1 MPIIVTVDLRH
12 RFGPARDQGQRPT
25 CLAFATSDA
34 HASLRQEW
42 EPLSCEYLFFKAQ
55 GRAGKPPT
63 AGASLVTMLDALRF
77 DGQPAEVDWPYLLE
91 SPNELSDW
99 LPPDPVGPLYRRNGK
114 RDEGNL
120 SVLRKYLDAG
130 VPIILMSYLSASF
143 YRPTEEAVVAPAAD
157 EVPDH
162 NARHAV
168 IAVGYGSWN
177 GQIAIL
183 VRNSW
188 GANWGE
194 KGYAWLTEAFLAS
207 RLFCA
212 AILMESVDVSA
223 DPVAA

>member
-1 MPIIVTVDLRH
+1 M
-12 RFGPARDQGQRPT
+12 
-25 CLAFATSDA
+25 AFATSDA

-42 EPLSCEYLFFKAQ
+42 EPFSCEYLFFKAQ

-77 DGQPAEVDWPYLLE
+77 DGQPAEVGWPYLIE
-91 SPNELSDW
+91 PPNDLSRW
-99 LPPDPVGPLYRRNGK
+99 LPPDSVGPLYRRYGK
-114 RDEGNL
+114 RDEADLN
-120 SVLRKYLDAG
+120 VLRAHLDEG
-130 VPIILMSYLSASF
+130 TPIILMSYLSTSF
-143 YRPTEEAVVAPAAD
+143 YRPTEEAVVEPAAD
-157 EVPDH
+157 EIPDR

-177 GQIAIL
+177 NQCVIL

-188 GANWGE
+188 GASWGE

-207 RLFCA
+207 RLFSA
-212 AILMESVDVSA
+212 AVLMENVDVSA